1 MKIELKKA
9 NAKNVDFANKFLT
22 MLIKDEQ
29 QYDENIKDSFEVE
42 SYYENLYNDNYLY
55 FAYADEKIVGYLYGF
70 IIEDELNIKK
80 SAKLD
85 ALFIL
90 PEYRNM
96 KLASLLIDNFKNWCQ
111 ENNAKIIMV
120 NVWSN
125 NLTAKHLYLKH
136 DFIPKKE
143 ELFIGYSPKQY
154 QKLVRDKI
162 PEIISSNN
170 ETPVTRI
177 LSDLEYKE
185 ELEKKLYEEY
195 LEVLTSTGKNRIE
208 ELADMLE
215 VMISLAKLENKSL
228 DDIITV
234 AKKKNEKRGS
244 FEDKIYLETVK

>member
-9 NAKNVDFANKFLT
+9 NEKNVGIANKFLT

-29 QYDENIKDSFEVE
+29 QYDENIKNDFEMK
-42 SYYENLYNDNYLY
+42 SYYENLYNDNYW
-55 FAYADEKIVGYLYGF
+55 YLYGF
-70 IIEDELNIKK
+70 IIEDELNNKK

>member
-9 NAKNVDFANKFLT
+9 NEKNVGIANKFLT

-29 QYDENIKDSFEVE
+29 QYDENIKNDFEMK

-70 IIEDELNIKK
+70 IIEDELNNKK

-185 ELEKKLYEEY
+185 ELEKK
-195 LEVLTSTGKNRIE
+195 TKE
-208 ELADMLE
+208 EL
-215 VMISLAKLENKSL
+215 ISIIIQMQIDIREERDEIYRRSL
-228 DDIITV
+228 LDT
-234 AKKKNEKRGS
+234 
-244 FEDKIYLETVK
+244 F

>member
-9 NAKNVDFANKFLT
+9 NAKNVDIANKFLT

-29 QYDENIKDSFEVE
+29 QYDENIKDSFVVE

-70 IIEDELNIKK
+70 IIENELNNKK

-96 KLASLLIDNFKNWCQ
+96 KIASLLIDNFKNWCH
-111 ENNAKIIMV
+111 ESNAKYIMV
-120 NVWSN
+120 NAWSD
-125 NLTAKHLYLKH
+125 NLAAKHLYMKH
-136 DFIPKKE
+136 GFIPKKE
-143 ELFIGYSPKQY
+143 ELFIGYAPKHY

-162 PEIISSNN
+162 PEIISSNS

-177 LSDLEYKE
+177 LNDLEYKE

-195 LEVLTSTGKNRIE
+195 LEVLTSTGENRIE

-215 VMISLAKLENKSL
+215 VMVSLAKLENKSL